1 MSKYFRDEIDF
12 LRAAPSYTRV
22 LAMFALA
29 EHGDLTR
36 KRIAELLG
44 ISHVHACGL
53 ISSTRA
59 THRSLSSLGLVEST
73 GEKSMLAL
81 TDKGREMLDWLTAG
95 NPRWR
100 QGETKILAQCLRNHH
115 ATCKK
120 VYNEM
125 LKYGRHRPLNP
136 RTVSKALSQ
145 VKTP

>member
-1 MSKYFRDEIDF
+1 MPKYFRDEIDF
-12 LRAAPSYTRV
+12 LRATPSYTRV

-44 ISHVHACGL
+44 ISHVHACEL
-53 ISSTRA
+53 ISSTHA

-81 TDKGREMLDWLTAG
+81 TDKGQEMLDWLTAG

-100 QGETKILAQCLRNHH
+100 QGETKILAQRLRNHH